1 MLRYRKVDSGEEK
14 ECEKSL
20 AHFSLSY
27 RSGTVARI
35 SRGYRKDSPGG
46 RVMQAG
52 ISVLPFGG
60 KPIYPQLC
68 PFAIFFA
75 FVSIP
80 KPRACSGW
88 GRLPGPKNRDS
99 PHFEIIF
106 RTPRPSTPL
115 CRPDWFRLPA
125 APTRLAAAELICA
138 AACFRTGAASS
149 GSRSAVTSAT
159 GGVSAIVQP
168 SSTVAA
174 ACSVVFCVSILGPHQ
189 ALLALAPSANRQ
201 SSKPAK
207 CTSPLTRKGPQTSYT
222 NQEGRTEV

>member
-52 ISVLPFGG
+52 ISVLPFGC

-80 KPRACSGW
+80 KPRACPAGPP
-88 GRLPGPKNRDS
+88 PGPKNRDS
-99 PHFEIIF
+99 PHFEILF

-201 SSKPAK
+201 SIGP
-207 CTSPLTRKGPQTSYT
+207 TQYTPPLTRNRSNSSYT
-222 NQEGRTEV
+222 NQDSQTEL